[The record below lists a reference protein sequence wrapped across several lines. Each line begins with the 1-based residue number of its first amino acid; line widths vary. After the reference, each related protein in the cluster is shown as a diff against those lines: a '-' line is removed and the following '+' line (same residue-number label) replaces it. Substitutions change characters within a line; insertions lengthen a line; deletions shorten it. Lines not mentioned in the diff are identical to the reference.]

1 MPRQGLFPSQQFHC
15 LSELITLQTNISLC
29 GADMMGIVSLLH
41 AFYYFISIGNRLLF
55 LQFSNGVKS
64 EQPKE
69 IR

>member
-15 LSELITLQTNISLC
+15 LAKPITIHIKLSLC